1 MSSSNGW
8 CVPMI
13 GFNSRGSIVAQT
25 LSRNG
30 IYSAS
35 LTNGT
40 LSLNQ
45 WTFISMTYS
54 TTNGIRLFVN
64 GSLVSGNVTFND
76 YSASGNMSTIT
87 IGTCLQPNACASN
100 QTRIVLSQFRGEI
113 DELKIFSRE
122 LLASEVYQLMTAS

>member
-1 MSSSNGW
+1 
-8 CVPMI
+8 MI
-13 GFNSRGSIVAQT
+13 GFNSRGYLVVQT
-25 LSRNG
+25 LSING
-30 IYSAS
+30 IYSAA

-45 WTFISMTYS
+45 WTYISMTYS

-64 GSLVSGNVTFND
+64 GSLVSENVTFND
-76 YSASGNMSTIT
+76 YSASGDMSTIT

-100 QTRIVLSQFRGEI
+100 QTRIMLSQFGGQI

-122 LLASEVYQLMTAS
+122 LSTSEVYQLVVAS

>member
-1 MSSSNGW
+1 
-8 CVPMI
+8 MI
-13 GFNSRGSIVAQT
+13 GFNSGGYLVVQT
-25 LSRNG
+25 LSING
-30 IYSAS
+30 IYSAAF
-35 LTNGT
+35 TNGT

-45 WTFISMTYS
+45 WTYISMTYS

-76 YSASGNMSTIT
+76 YSASGMMSTIT

-113 DELKIFSRE
+113 DDLKIFSRE
-122 LLASEVYQLMTAS
+122 LSTSEVYQLMVAS

>member
-1 MSSSNGW
+1 
-8 CVPMI
+8 MI
-13 GFNSRGSIVAQT
+13 GFNSGGRLVVQT
-25 LSRNG
+25 LSING
-30 IYSAS
+30 IYSAAFK
-35 LTNGT
+35 NRT

-45 WTFISMTYS
+45 WTYISMTYS

-76 YSASGNMSTIT
+76 YAASGNMSTIT
-87 IGTCLQPNACASN
+87 IGTCLQPNACAAN

-122 LLASEVYQLMTAS
+122 LSTSEVYQLMVAS

>member
-1 MSSSNGW
+1 
-8 CVPMI
+8 MI
-13 GFNSRGSIVAQT
+13 GFNSGGSLVVQT

-30 IYSAS
+30 IYSAAF
-35 LTNGT
+35 TNGT

-45 WTFISMTYS
+45 WSYITMTYS

-76 YSASGNMSTIT
+76 YSASGMMSTIT
-87 IGTCLQPNACASN
+87 IGTCLQPNACAAN
-100 QTRIVLSQFRGEI
+100 ETAIVSSQFQGEI

-122 LLASEVYQLMTAS
+122 LSASEVYQLMVAS

>member
-1 MSSSNGW
+1 
-8 CVPMI
+8 MI